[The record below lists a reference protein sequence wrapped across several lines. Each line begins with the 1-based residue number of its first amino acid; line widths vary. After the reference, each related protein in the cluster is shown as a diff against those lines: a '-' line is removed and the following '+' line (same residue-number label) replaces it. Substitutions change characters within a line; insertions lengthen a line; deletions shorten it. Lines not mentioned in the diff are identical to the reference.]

1 MATIQRFEDLLMFK
15 KARELTKTIYKTLAS
30 CRDNGFRDQI
40 QRASVSVV
48 SNIAEGFESGTKQE
62 FLNYL
67 YIAKASA
74 GEGRAQTYVGYDVGY
89 LNIETFRLQVPIPTL
104 SAKRLNSLAE
114 ECSRLIASF
123 ISKLKAGGALG
134 LQYKREPPRDI
145 VADLIEQAGYVR
157 RADGRVEK
165 RM

>member
-1 MATIQRFEDLLMFK
+1 MATVQKFEDLICWQRS
-15 KARELTKTIYKTLAS
+15 RELVREVYKALAN

-40 QRASVSVV
+40 QRAAVSVM

-74 GEGRAQTYVGYDVGY
+74 GEVRAQTYVGYDVGY

-123 ISKLKAGGALG
+123 SKKLKAGGA
-134 LQYKREPPRDI
+134 
-145 VADLIEQAGYVR
+145 
-157 RADGRVEK
+157 
-165 RM
+165 M